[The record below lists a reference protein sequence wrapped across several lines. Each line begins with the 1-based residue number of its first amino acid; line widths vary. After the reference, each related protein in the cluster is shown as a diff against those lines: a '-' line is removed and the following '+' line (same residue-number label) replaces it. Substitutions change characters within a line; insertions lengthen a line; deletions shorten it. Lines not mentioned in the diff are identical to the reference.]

1 MLQKTIVFQNTNASD
16 YHCFQSSILQELQSA
31 LPLMLWILLVFI
43 FLSLFLLS
51 HFRSRES
58 FLFLS
63 SIPSTTSQSHILLR
77 ETVAILSYDSSH
89 REEQTARQRNQR
101 MTLHSF
107 LKERIV
113 CEMKSKQDSTV
124 CPYSPMKSPS
134 GGMGCVYPPV

>member
-1 MLQKTIVFQNTNASD
+1 MFRNTNASD
-16 YHCFQSSILQELQSA
+16 YHCFQSSILQELQST
-31 LPLMLWILLVFI
+31 LPLMPWIILLFI
-43 FLSLFLLS
+43 LLSLLFSLR
-51 HFRSRES
+51 FRSRES

-63 SIPSTTSQSHILLR
+63 SILSTTSQSHILLR
-77 ETVAILSYDSSH
+77 ETVVILSYDSSH

-134 GGMGCVYPPV
+134 GGMGCVLPIL